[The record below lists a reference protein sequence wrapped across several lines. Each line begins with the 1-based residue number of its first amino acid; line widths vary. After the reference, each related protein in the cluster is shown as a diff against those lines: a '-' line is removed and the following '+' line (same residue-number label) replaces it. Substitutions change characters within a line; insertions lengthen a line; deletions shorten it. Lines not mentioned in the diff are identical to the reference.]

1 MFCEF
6 WFLVH
11 EYMIR
16 NLSAIISQRVKDS
29 TQIMS
34 EQASLN
40 TLAQEVSDN
49 RVALDFLL
57 VKQEIFVFLLA
68 TLVALISIP
77 LEKWRHN

>member
-34 EQASLN
+34 EQPSLN

-57 VKQEIFVFLLA
+57 VKQEIFVLLLA

>member
-1 MFCEF
+1 
-6 WFLVH
+6 
-11 EYMIR
+11 MIR

-57 VKQEIFVFLLA
+57 VKQEIFVLLLE

-77 LEKWRHN
+77 LEKWRHT

>member
-16 NLSAIISQRVKDS
+16 NLSAIINQRVKDS

-57 VKQEIFVFLLA
+57 VKQEIFVLLLA

-77 LEKWRHN
+77 LEKWRHT

>member
-16 NLSAIISQRVKDS
+16 NLSAVISQRVKDS
-29 TQIMS
+29 IQIMS

-49 RVALDFLL
+49 RVAVDFLL
-57 VKQEIFVFLLA
+57 VKQKIFVLLLA

-77 LEKWRHN
+77 LEKWRHT

>member
-16 NLSAIISQRVKDS
+16 NLSAVISQRVKDS

-49 RVALDFLL
+49 RVAVDFLL
-57 VKQEIFVFLLA
+57 VKQKIFVLLLT

-77 LEKWRHN
+77 LEKWRHT

>member
-16 NLSAIISQRVKDS
+16 NLSAVISQRVKDS

-49 RVALDFLL
+49 RVAVDFLL
-57 VKQEIFVFLLA
+57 VKQKIFVLLLA

-77 LEKWRHN
+77 LEKWRHT

>member
-11 EYMIR
+11 EYMIG
-16 NLSAIISQRVKDS
+16 NLSAVISQRVKDS

-49 RVALDFLL
+49 RVAVDFLL
-57 VKQEIFVFLLA
+57 VKQKIFVLLLA

-77 LEKWRHN
+77 LEKWRHT

>member
-6 WFLVH
+6 WFLVY

-16 NLSAIISQRVKDS
+16 NLSAIISQRAKDS
-29 TQIMS
+29 TQIKS

-40 TLAQEVSDN
+40 TLAHKVSDN

-57 VKQEIFVFLLA
+57 VKQEMFVLLFA
-68 TLVALISIP
+68 TLVALILLH
-77 LEKWRHN
+77 LEKQRHT

>member
-34 EQASLN
+34 EQPSLN